1 MFWTG
6 TYLPFTMLDFRT
18 NCCDRNMRGG
28 EGLPHLSSVLW
39 TAKIKKELGG
49 LNWILGRYCY
59 CLDYKANMIYDFEL
73 RTNKFKNHWE
83 GRKIKGGHLITEGWG
98 EYFDVKVYVY
108 GWCGKRL
115 GFCNL
120 YCLPVIM
127 GDKIK
132 NDKMGGA
139 WKGDMHTVFYSEY
152 LKRRNQ
158 RENMKADTRIILKL
172 IVKYEGICC
181 MFSSG

>member
-1 MFWTG
+1 
-6 TYLPFTMLDFRT
+6 
-18 NCCDRNMRGG
+18 
-28 EGLPHLSSVLW
+28 
-39 TAKIKKELGG
+39 
-49 LNWILGRYCY
+49 
-59 CLDYKANMIYDFEL
+59 
-73 RTNKFKNHWE
+73 
-83 GRKIKGGHLITEGWG
+83 
-98 EYFDVKVYVY
+98 
-108 GWCGKRL
+108 
-115 GFCNL
+115 
-120 YCLPVIM
+120 M